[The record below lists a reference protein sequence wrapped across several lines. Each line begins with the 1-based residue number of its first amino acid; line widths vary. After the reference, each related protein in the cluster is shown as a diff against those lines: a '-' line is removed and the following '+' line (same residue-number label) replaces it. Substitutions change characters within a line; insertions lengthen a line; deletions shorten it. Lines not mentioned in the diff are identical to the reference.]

1 MQIYSMIFLVLLITI
16 SIHCVSA
23 QLQQLSMIVKT
34 ENIFYDGETPIIAGK
49 ILDQS
54 KKPVSDVQLQ
64 VQFDS
69 EIVEAKTKSD
79 GSFKI
84 APATPATIGEYGI
97 SIIASKPNYAMMII
111 PIEYSVVEKPVE
123 KEPANITKIQHVDS
137 INASGIM
144 NNPIAQILAKQL
156 ESSQKQE
163 MLPHNQTNQ
172 KNDTLGEQRKI
183 AKESIDQDLA
193 RMDEDIEYYNPFN
206 AFSRFVA
213 DFDSSVKNI
222 FWGEFE
228 VTQKQHHEGQKAKAD
243 ALGNGQSYKE
253 ATKAYQE
260 KAKIDRDKI
269 MELNN
274 KINANSNTNHT
285 GIY

>member
-1 MQIYSMIFLVLLITI
+1 LVLLITI
-16 SIHCVSA
+16 SVHCVSA
-23 QLQQLSMIVKT
+23 QLQQLSMIIKT
-34 ENIFYDGETPIIAGK
+34 ENIFYDGETPIITGK

-69 EIVEAKTKSD
+69 ETVETKSKSD
-79 GSFKI
+79 GSFRI
-84 APATPATIGEYGI
+84 ASTVPATVGEYGI
-97 SIIASKPNYAMMII
+97 SIIASKPDYALMII

-123 KEPANITKIQHVDS
+123 KAPANITKAPNADS
-137 INASGIM
+137 IAANGII

-156 ESSQKQE
+156 ESLQKQE
-163 MLPHNQTNQ
+163 TLPRNQTNQ
-172 KNDTLGEQRKI
+172 QNDTLGEQRKI
-183 AKESIDQDLA
+183 AKESIEQDLV
-193 RMDEDIEYYNPFN
+193 RMDKDVEYYNPFN

-228 VTQKQHHEGQKAKAD
+228 VTQKQHHEGQKAKTD
-243 ALGNGQSYKE
+243 ALENGQSYKE

-260 KAKIDRDKI
+260 KAKIGRDRI
-269 MELNN
+269 VELNN
-274 KINANSNTNHT
+274 KINAGSNTNRT
-285 GIY
+285 GVY